1 MNQGGIMRLEIQSID
16 IRDIREGSSTHAK
29 DHVLNVNKAELE
41 KIILQDVRIKS
52 VDINIVRPGDKARI
66 LNLMDVVQPR
76 CKIGNP
82 EGDFPGFIGK
92 MQTAGVGITRSLRGV
107 TVLVSNPDTQRK
119 YSAFLDMSGLVAEIS
134 RYGKMRHVH
143 IAPIRAEETD
153 ERDYEDAVKNAG
165 FRTAVYLARSAEGH
179 SVDDV
184 EVFDLDLTERK
195 KDTDLPRVA
204 YYFLL
209 YSAQHDHL
217 GISDPVLY
225 GTEIRDILPT
235 VLHPNEILD
244 GGVVG
249 AHSIR
254 ALDTYT
260 IQNHAVIK
268 ELYRR
273 HGKDLIF
280 TGVVCGVAKIEESDR
295 LRTVMMASNLI
306 LNVLGADAVILTKV
320 HGGMPHVDVGLVAE
334 RCEKAGVKT
343 AVYIQ
348 PGISFG
354 TLADTLIYSSEAV
367 NLIMSVG
374 ATMERAKIPLDA
386 DYFLGGNGDTK
397 IFCPDPIIQ
406 HANDPV
412 VDVEEF
418 LIAGVHD
425 NMGGSNIIV
434 KEY

>member
-1 MNQGGIMRLEIQSID
+1 
-16 IRDIREGSSTHAK
+16 
-29 DHVLNVNKAELE
+29 
-41 KIILQDVRIKS
+41 
-52 VDINIVRPGDKARI
+52 
-66 LNLMDVVQPR
+66 
-76 CKIGNP
+76 
-82 EGDFPGFIGK
+82 
-92 MQTAGVGITRSLRGV
+92 V
-107 TVLVSNPDTQRK
+107 TVVVSNPDTQRK
-119 YSAFLDMSGLVAEIS
+119 YSAFLDMSGLVADIS
-134 RYGKMRHVH
+134 RYGKMRH
-143 IAPIRAEETD
+143 ISISPTRAEEVD
-153 ERDYEDAVKNAG
+153 ERDFEDAVKNAG
-165 FRTAVYLARSAEGH
+165 FRTAVYLARGAERH
-179 SVDDV
+179 PVDEV
-184 EVFDLDLTERK
+184 EVFDLDLTDNNGK
-195 KDTDLPRVA
+195 SDLPRVA
-204 YYFLL
+204 YYCLL

-235 VLHPNEILD
+235 ILHPNEILD

-260 IQNHAVIK
+260 LQNHAIIR
-268 ELYRR
+268 ELYKR

-280 TGVVCGVAKIEESDR
+280 AGVVCGVAKIEEADR

-306 LNVLGADAVILTKV
+306 LNVLGADAVVLTKI

-334 RCEKAGVKT
+334 RCEKVGVKT

-367 NLIMSVG
+367 NLIMTVG
-374 ATMERAKIPLDA
+374 ATMERVKVPLDA
-386 DYFLGGNGDTK
+386 DVFLGGTHETK
-397 IFCPDPIIQ
+397 IFCPDPITQ
-406 HANDPV
+406 HAGDPV
-412 VDVEEF
+412 IDVEEF